1 MSQPQDIIKAVEQR
15 VKECLRTLPKFVAND
30 VVNFTKD
37 NFRRQGFLGDNLQMW
52 PKRKKVTKWGKTP
65 RNNGRAL
72 LIDTGKL
79 RRANRVTKAD
89 WSAIVLSNSMPYAK
103 GHNEGLR
110 VCLIQQVRAHRRK
123 RQQNNILGAKG
134 KKLASGVSFVKAH
147 KRRVM
152 MNLPRR
158 QFIGDSPYLRRN
170 IHRTIAL
177 QIQKALK

>member
-1 MSQPQDIIKAVEQR
+1 MSQPEDIIKAVEQR
-15 VKECLRTLPKFVAND
+15 VRECLKTLPKHVAND

-37 NFRRQGFLGDNLQMW
+37 NFRRQGFLGDSLQMW

-65 RNNGRAL
+65 RNNGRGI

-79 RRANRVTKAD
+79 RRANRITKAD
-89 WSAIVLSNSMPYAK
+89 WSSITIINSMPYAK
-103 GHNEGLR
+103 AHNEGLR
-110 VCLIQQVRAHRRK
+110 VGLIQQVKAHRRK
-123 RQQNNILGAKG
+123 RAQNNLLGARG
-134 KKLASGVSFVKAH
+134 KKIASGVTFVKAH

-152 MNLPRR
+152 MNLPKR

-170 IHRTIAL
+170 IQRTIAL